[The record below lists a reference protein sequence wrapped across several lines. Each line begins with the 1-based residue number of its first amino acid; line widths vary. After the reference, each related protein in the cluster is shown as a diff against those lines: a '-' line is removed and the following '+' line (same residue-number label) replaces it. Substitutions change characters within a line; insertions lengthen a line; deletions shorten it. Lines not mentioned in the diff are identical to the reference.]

1 MSISQNDNR
10 NFEEGVL
17 ESVKFNHLREDYYQ
31 GLEHIKNAGYTP
43 EDYMHDFT
51 CFTGHFNMIRFISL
65 YECYHKTLGISG
77 HIADI
82 GVDKG
87 ASSLAF
93 AKLIKIYEATSLTQV
108 HGFDWFEGNKAIKE
122 LKNPLTPKKEVETLA
137 GVESLIKAQN
147 LDNIIKLH
155 KLDLTQ
161 DLDGFFE
168 TYPHLQFKLVYL
180 DTGTYES
187 TKAALAHFWPRLHKG
202 GVMILDQYNFEITPG
217 ETQAVVEFF
226 ADKNQTIRTFQ
237 HGWMPTAYIIK
248 E

>member
-1 MSISQNDNR
+1 MAIKSDKR
-10 NFEEGVL
+10 NFDEGTL
-17 ESVKFNHLREDYYQ
+17 ESIKFDHLRDDYYQ
-31 GLEHIKNAGYTP
+31 GIDVIKNAGYTP

-51 CFTGHFNMIRFISL
+51 CFIGHFNMIRFISL
-65 YECYHKTLGISG
+65 YECYQKTLGISG
-77 HIADI
+77 HIADV

-93 AKLIKIYEATSLTQV
+93 AKLINIYEATSLTQV
-108 HGFDWFEGNKAIKE
+108 HGFDWFEGNKEIAQHKT
-122 LKNPLTPKKEVETLA
+122 PLTKKKEVETLA
-137 GVESLIKAQN
+137 GVKSLVQAQN
-147 LDNIIKLH
+147 LDHIVRLH

-168 TYPHLQFKLVYL
+168 KSPHLQFKLVYL

-187 TKAALAHFWPRLHKG
+187 TKAALSHFWPRLHKG
-202 GVMILDQYNFEITPG
+202 GILILDQYNFEITKG

-226 ADKNQTIRTFQ
+226 ADKNQVVRTFQ